1 MHVIFH
7 RFIRCHSEKGL
18 KHCDIAHE
26 KNNGL
31 LKQQLRIVMREIKF
45 IKFILYN

>member
-1 MHVIFH
+1 MYVIFH

-18 KHCDIAHE
+18 KHNDIAHE

-31 LKQQLRIVMREIKF
+31 IKQQLRIVMRAF
-45 IKFILYN
+45 RN